1 MKEFDKWA
9 RAKRYIG
16 SSVNLKR
23 RFLEYFNINHLIRG
37 KSMPICRS
45 LLKRGFSNFSLEVLE
60 YCKVEDLMKKE
71 KKYFELFLPEYNL
84 CKEPGSPSRGTG

>member
-1 MKEFDKWA
+1 MWTNLITKKC
-9 RAKRYIG
+9 YIG
-16 SSVNLKR
+16 SYENLKR
-23 RFLEYFNINHLIRG
+23 RFLEYFNVNRLVRSS
-37 KSMPICRS
+37 SMPICRS
-45 LLKRGFSNFSLEVLE
+45 LLKRGFSKFSLEILE